1 MYIRTLA
8 LTTLLPLAAAA
19 AEPPA
24 GYYRFPAIHGDVIV
38 FTAEGDLWQ
47 VDADGGSAR
56 RLTSHPG
63 QETHAAIS
71 PDGTTVA
78 FSADYEGPTEVYVM
92 ALAGGLPRRLTW
104 EGREARVIGWTPVGE
119 VIYATRHFS
128 TLPNVQLVRLDPESG
143 RRRLVP
149 LAQASEGVYQP
160 TDAPNLFFTRE
171 RFQGSYTKRYRGGTA
186 QNLWRFAAR
195 NPSGHSDTTAES
207 VGPGREADSDHSAS
221 RGGEAV
227 LLTGDFH
234 GTSREPMWWAP
245 EGSRPGGAPEGRV
258 VFVSDRNGTMNLWS
272 MTPDGGDLRQ
282 HTRHVGWDVKSPDLS
297 RGRVVYQLG
306 ADLHLHDLGSGDDR
320 KLEVT
325 LASDFDQRREAW
337 LDEPMDYLTAAHLSP
352 DGKHLA
358 LTARGQVFVTPVAP
372 GRLVEAGRPDGVRF
386 RSARF
391 LPSGVTSEAGPSLVV
406 LSDESGEVELW
417 RLDARGVKP
426 SEQLTDGGTELR
438 FDTLPSPDGQRVAY
452 LEKDDELWLLEL
464 ETGRQ
469 TLVARSDYFGFRGL
483 AWSPDSRWL
492 AFAKPAENRLSQI
505 MLYNVKNATTTAL
518 TSDRF
523 DSYSP
528 AWGTGGEWIY
538 FLSDRNLVSLTSD
551 PWGSYQPGP
560 LLDRTTRIYQVALKP
575 GLRSPFDPPNELTS
589 DEDTDDEDG
598 GDEEEGDE
606 DKSNAADEDAVGGPG
621 KDKKSVAPVEIALD
635 GLAERLHT
643 VPVPPG
649 NYSRLSAS
657 DDALFWLSEATARDP
672 ALTLKAIAIGH
683 DEPRRRTVVSKLDDY
698 ELSGDGKKLL
708 IRRKDHLYVAG
719 AKAEKITDL
728 GDHEVDLDGWTFP
741 IDPREEWRQMF
752 RDAWRLLRDYFYDPG
767 MHGVDWPAMLDKYLP
782 LVDRV
787 TDRAELSD
795 LFGELTGE
803 LSALHQFVRGGD
815 LRQGPDQIH
824 PASLGAVLERDE
836 AAGGYRVTELY
847 VTDPDLPEE
856 RPPLSRP
863 GVDVSTGDVLLAIN
877 GVSTLSVPDPG
888 VLLRNQAD
896 RQVLL
901 EVKDAESGEVGEAIV
916 EPITP
921 EEAVELRYDAW
932 EYRRRLMVEEA
943 GDGDIGYVHLRA
955 MGGSNY
961 SEWARHY
968 FPVFHRKGLIIDVR
982 HNRGGNIDS
991 WILGSLLRRPWMWW
1005 KPRTGS
1011 VYRNMQFAFGGH
1023 MVVLVNEH
1031 TASDG
1036 EAFAEGFR
1044 RLGLGKII
1052 GRRTWGGEIWL
1063 TSSNV
1068 LVDRGIATAAEFGVY
1083 GPEGEWLIEG
1093 HGVEPD
1099 IAVDNLPH
1107 ATFLGEDSQLSA
1119 AIEYLQQ
1126 RIHEDPPVVP
1136 EPPPYPDKSLP

>member
-1 MYIRTLA
+1 MRIQMFAFTC
-8 LTTLLPLAAAA
+8 LLPLAAALA
-19 AEPPA
+19 AEPPPT
-24 GYYRFPAIHGDVIV
+24 GYYRFPAIHDDVIV

-47 VDADGGSAR
+47 VGTGGGSAR

-71 PDGTTVA
+71 PDGTAVA

-104 EGREARVIGWTPVGE
+104 EGRQARVIGWTPGGE

-128 TLPNVQLVRLDPESG
+128 TLPNVQLVRLDPISG
-143 RRRLVP
+143 RRQLVP
-149 LAQASEGVYQP
+149 LAQASEGVYGTAENP
-160 TDAPNLFFTRE
+160 SPDLFFTRE

-186 QNLWRFAAR
+186 QNLWRFAA
-195 NPSGHSDTTAES
+195 SS
-207 VGPGREADSDHSAS
+207 EAI
-221 RGGEAV
+221 
-227 LLTGDFH
+227 LLTGDFP

-245 EGSRPGGAPEGRV
+245 EEGGVATGRL
-258 VFVSDRNGTMNLWS
+258 VFASDRDGTMNLWS
-272 MTPDGGDLRQ
+272 MAPDGGDLRQ
-282 HTRHVGWDVKSPDLS
+282 HTRHAGWDVKSPDLS
-297 RGRVVYQLG
+297 VGRVVYQLG
-306 ADLHLHDLGSGDDR
+306 ADLHVHDLASGDDR

-337 LDEPMDYLTAAHLSP
+337 LEEPMDYLTAAHLSP
-352 DGKHLA
+352 DARRLV
-358 LTARGQVFVTPVAP
+358 LTARGQVFVAPVKQ

-386 RSARF
+386 RSGHF
-391 LPSGVTSEAGPSLVV
+391 LPTPSSPPEPGNGSLVV

-426 SEQLTDGGTELR
+426 RERLTDGGTELR
-438 FDTLPSPDGQRVAY
+438 FNVLPSADGKHVAY
-452 LEKDDELWLLEL
+452 VEKDDELWILEL

-483 AWSPDSRWL
+483 AWSPDGRWL
-492 AFAKPAENRLSQI
+492 AFGRPAENRLSQLLI
-505 MLYNVKNATTTAL
+505 YNVESATTTTL

-528 AWGTGGEWIY
+528 TWGAGGEWIY
-538 FLSDRNLVSLTSD
+538 FLSDRNLKSLTTD

-575 GLRSPFDPPNELTS
+575 GLRSPFDPPNELET
-589 DEDTDDEDG
+589 DEDTDGEDKDG
-598 GDEEEGDE
+598 GDKDDG
-606 DKSNAADEDAVGGPG
+606 DKSGVGTG
-621 KDKKSVAPVEIALD
+621 KQGKNNVEIELD

-649 NYSRLSAS
+649 NYSRLSAGEET
-657 DDALFWLSEATARDP
+657 LFWLSAATARDP
-672 ALTLKAIAIGH
+672 DSTLKAIAISH
-683 DEPRRRTVVSKLDDY
+683 DQPKRVSLVSKLDDY

-708 IRRKDHLYVAG
+708 IRKDDHLYVVD
-719 AKAEKITDL
+719 AEPEKVKDL
-728 GDHEVDLDGWTFP
+728 GEHEVDLDGWTFP

-767 MHGVDWPAMLDKYLP
+767 MHGVDWPAMLAKYLP

-803 LSALHQFVRGGD
+803 LSTLHQYVRGGD
-815 LRQGPDQIH
+815 LREGPDQIH
-824 PASLGAVLERDE
+824 PASLGAVLERDQ
-836 AAGGYRVTELY
+836 AAGGYRVAELY
-847 VTDPDLPEE
+847 PTDPDLPEE
-856 RPPLSRP
+856 RSPLRRP
-863 GVDVSTGDVLLAIN
+863 GTGVGTGDVLLAIN
-877 GVSTLSVPDPG
+877 GTGTLSVPDPG
-888 VLLRNQAD
+888 VLLRNQAG

-901 EVKDAESGEVGEAIV
+901 KVKDTGTGRVREVIA
-916 EPITP
+916 EPISP
-921 EEAVELRYDAW
+921 RQAEELRYDAW
-932 EYRRRLMVEEA
+932 EFGRRLAVERA
-943 GDGDIGYVHLRA
+943 GGGDLGYVHLRA
-955 MGGSNY
+955 MGEKSY

-1005 KPRTGS
+1005 KPRAGS

-1052 GRRTWGGEIWL
+1052 GKRTWGGEIWL

-1099 IAVDNLPH
+1099 IVVDNPPH
-1107 ATFLGEDSQLSA
+1107 ATFKGEDAQLEA
-1119 AIEYLQQ
+1119 AIEYLKQ
-1126 RIHEDPPVVP
+1126 RIQEDPPVVP
-1136 EPPPYPDKSLP
+1136 EPPPYPDKSLPARPGG